1 MLRSIKESRG
11 GLDRLGQLLCVFRVD
26 PRIGLHHPS
35 THRNVGIEDIELEV
49 DAAALSESKPI
60 RVSTEGAGHC
70 HEAVALID
78 RHGGRRRLWW
88 VALLALLP
96 PSLRVYAGGGD
107 SQSQGDE
114 SCLCKILR
122 H

>member
-35 THRNVGIEDIELEV
+35 TQRHVGIEEVELEV

-60 RVSTEGAGHC
+60 RVSTERAGHC

-78 RHGGRRRLWW
+78 RNSGRRRLWRA
-88 VALLALLP
+88 ALLALLP
-96 PSLRVYAGGGD
+96 ASLRAGCGD

-114 SCLCKILR
+114 SARCEPFR
-122 H
+122 